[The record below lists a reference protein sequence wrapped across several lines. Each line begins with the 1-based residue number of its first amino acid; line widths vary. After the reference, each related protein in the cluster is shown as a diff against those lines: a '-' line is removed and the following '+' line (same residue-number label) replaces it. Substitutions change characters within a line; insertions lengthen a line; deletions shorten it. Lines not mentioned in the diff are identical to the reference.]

1 MTALAGYWSFSGRP
15 DAVRTCER
23 MLQAQQVYAPDPKS
37 PAVWSGREIAL
48 GRRLFR
54 QLPEDRFDRAPI
66 VGAEGR
72 RVLVADVRLDN
83 RAELADSLG
92 IASAEAKAMAD
103 SAILMAALE
112 RWEEEAVDRLEGD
125 FAFALWD
132 SGRQRLVLARDF
144 IGQRPLHFHR
154 GADFLAFASMPKGL
168 HALAEV
174 PPAPDRPMLARFLA
188 LMPEDGTGTFFAGV
202 ERVPAGAVCIATSDG
217 VSTHRYWQPDPTP
230 LRLGR
235 DEDYEE
241 AVRAALD
248 RAVAVRLRG
257 AEQGVGA
264 HLSGGLDSSAVAATA
279 ARLLAPSGNVAGF
292 TAVPREGYDGAIPH
306 GRFGDEGPLAAA
318 VAARYPNL
326 EHVLVRTNG
335 RSPFATLDRN
345 FFLFERPVLN
355 LCNGVWMDGI
365 MDAAKAR
372 RLPVMLTGQMGNM
385 SFSYAGLE
393 LLPEL
398 LAGGRWLRLAR
409 ELRRLP
415 GNGIRP
421 RSALAHTIGPFMP
434 ASLWRAINRG
444 MGKHFRLGDYSAV
457 NLHTA
462 EALQADAA
470 ANGLDFSYRPRRDPV
485 GTRRWV
491 IGRVDLGNYNKGYL
505 GGWGI
510 DVRDP
515 SADRRLVET
524 CLSIPAGQ
532 FLKDGLPR
540 SIARR
545 MLADRLPPEIV
556 REQRKGLQAV
566 DWHEGLT
573 AARDEARLEAERI
586 AAVDGAA
593 EILETGKLDA
603 LLEDWPEDGWNGN
616 KVTGRYRLAL
626 LRGLSGGHFLR
637 KAAGSNA

>member
-1 MTALAGYWSFSGRP
+1 MTSLAGYWSFSGRS
-15 DAVRTCER
+15 DAGRTCER
-23 MLQAQQVYAPDPKS
+23 MLQAQQVYAPEPK
-37 PAVWSGREIAL
+37 AGATWGDGDIAL

-54 QLPEDRFDRAPI
+54 LLPEDRFDRAPI

-83 RAELADSLG
+83 RDELVAALG
-92 IASAEAKAMAD
+92 IGPADAPTMAD
-103 SAILMAALE
+103 SAILMAALD
-112 RWEEEAVDRLEGD
+112 RWDEEAVDRLEGD

-132 SGRQRLVLARDF
+132 SHRQRLVLARDF
-144 IGQRPLHFHR
+144 MGMRPLHFHR
-154 GADFLAFASMPKGL
+154 GKGFLAFASMPKGL
-168 HALAEV
+168 HALPDV
-174 PPAPDRPMLARFLA
+174 PPAPDRDMLARFLA
-188 LMPEDGTGTFFAGV
+188 LMPEGGTRTFFAGI
-202 ERVPAGAVCIATSDG
+202 ERVPAGAICIATRDG
-217 VSTHRYWQPDPTP
+217 VSTHRHWQPDPTP
-230 LRLGR
+230 LRLKR

-248 RAVAVRLRG
+248 RAVSVRLRG
-257 AEQGVGA
+257 AEKGIGA

-279 ARLLAPSGNVAGF
+279 ARMLAPAEPVAAF

-318 VAARYPNL
+318 VAARYPNI
-326 EHVLVRTNG
+326 EHLLVRTDG
-335 RSPFATLDRN
+335 RSPLAALDRN

-372 RLPVMLTGQMGNM
+372 GLAVMLTGQMGNM

-398 LAGGRWLRLAR
+398 LVGGRWLRLAR

-415 GNGIRP
+415 ANGIRP

-434 ASLWRAINRG
+434 AGLWRAINRR
-444 MGKHFRLGDYSAV
+444 MGKHFNLADYSAV
-457 NLHTA
+457 NPGTA
-462 EALQADAA
+462 QGLQADTAA
-470 ANGLDFSYRPRRDPV
+470 AGLDFSYRPRRDPV

-491 IGRVDLGNYNKGYL
+491 IGRVDFGNYNKGYL

-515 SADRRLVET
+515 SADRRLIEL
-524 CLSIPAGQ
+524 CLSIPAEQ
-532 FLKDGLPR
+532 YLKDGLPR
-540 SIARR
+540 SLARR
-545 MLADRLPPEIV
+545 MLADRLPAEIV

-566 DWHEGLT
+566 DWHEGLC
-573 AARDEARLEAERI
+573 AGRDEARLEAERI
-586 AAVDGAA
+586 AAVEGAA
-593 EILETGKLDA
+593 EILETGRLAA
-603 LLEDWPEDGWNGN
+603 LLDEWPEGGWNGH
-616 KVTGRYRLAL
+616 KVTSLYRLAL

>member
-15 DAVRTCER
+15 DVGRTCER

-37 PAVWSGREIAL
+37 AATWSDRDVAI

-66 VGAEGR
+66 VSAEGR

-83 RAELADSLG
+83 RDELAAALG
-92 IASAEAKAMAD
+92 IPAAEAKTMAD
-103 SAILMAALE
+103 SAILMAALD
-112 RWEEEAVDRLEGD
+112 RWDEEAVDRLEGD

-132 SGRQRLVLARDF
+132 SERQRLVLARDF
-144 IGQRPLHFHR
+144 MGQRPLHFHR
-154 GADFLAFASMPKGL
+154 GADFVALASMPKGL

-174 PPAPDRPMLARFLA
+174 PPAPDRAMLARFLA
-188 LMPEDGTGTFFAGV
+188 LMPEGGTGTFFAGV
-202 ERVPAGAVCIATSDG
+202 ERVPSGAVCVVTRAGI
-217 VSTHRYWQPDPTP
+217 STRRYWQPSGTI
-230 LRLGR
+230 LRLER

-279 ARLLAPSGNVAGF
+279 ARLLGSSGNVAGF

-326 EHVLVRTNG
+326 EQVLVRTNG

-372 RLPVMLTGQMGNM
+372 RLPVMLIGQMGNM

-409 ELRRLP
+409 EIARLP
-415 GNGIRP
+415 GNGIRR
-421 RSALAHTIGPFMP
+421 RSALAHAIGPFMP
-434 ASLWRAINRG
+434 GWLWLAVNRR

-457 NLHTA
+457 NLDTA
-462 EALQADAA
+462 QALQADAA
-470 ANGLDFSYRPRRDPV
+470 AAGLDFSYRPRRNPV

-491 IGRVDLGNYNKGYL
+491 IGRVDPGNYNKGYL

-515 SADRRLVET
+515 SADRSLLEL

-532 FLKDGLPR
+532 YLKDGLPR
-540 SIARR
+540 SLARR
-545 MLADRLPPEIV
+545 MLADRLPAEV
-556 REQRKGLQAV
+556 VQERRKGLQAV
-566 DWHEGLT
+566 DWHEGLS

-586 AAVDGAA
+586 AAIDGAA

-603 LLEDWPEDGWNGN
+603 LLDDWPEDGWNGN
-616 KVTGRYRLAL
+616 KVTSLYRLAL

>member
-1 MTALAGYWSFSGRP
+1 MTALAGYWSSSGRP
-15 DAVRTCER
+15 DAGRTCER

-37 PAVWSGREIAL
+37 AATWGDREIAL

-66 VGAEGR
+66 VSAEGR

-83 RAELADSLG
+83 RDELADALG
-92 IASAEAKAMAD
+92 IAEPSGLAD
-103 SAILMAALE
+103 AAILMAALD
-112 RWEEEAVDRLEGD
+112 RWDEEAVDRLDGD

-132 SGRQRLVLARDF
+132 SGRQRLVLARD
-144 IGQRPLHFHR
+144 IMGQRPLHFHR
-154 GADFLAFASMPKGL
+154 GSDFVAFASMPKGL
-168 HALAEV
+168 HALPEV
-174 PPAPDRPMLARFLA
+174 PPAPDRDMLARFLA
-188 LMPEDGTGTFFAGV
+188 LMPEGGTRTFFAGV
-202 ERVPAGAVCIATSDG
+202 ERVPAGAICIVTRDRL
-217 VSTHRYWQPDPTP
+217 STRHYWQPGTTT
-230 LRLGR
+230 LRFGR
-235 DEDYEE
+235 DEEYEE

-257 AEQGVGA
+257 AETGVGA

-279 ARLLAPSGNVAGF
+279 ARLLAPAGSVTGF

-326 EHVLVRTNG
+326 DHVLVRTNG
-335 RSPFATLDRN
+335 RSPLATLDRN

-398 LAGGRWLRLAR
+398 LASGRWLRLAR
-409 ELRRLP
+409 EIAGLP
-415 GNGIRP
+415 GNGIRR

-434 ASLWRAINRG
+434 GGLWRAINRR
-444 MGKHFRLGDYSAV
+444 MGKHFRLADYSAV
-457 NLHTA
+457 NLDTA
-462 EALQADAA
+462 QALQADAA
-470 ANGLDFSYRPRRDPV
+470 AAGLDFSYRPRRDPV

-491 IGRVDLGNYNKGYL
+491 IGRVDMGNYNKGYL
-505 GGWGI
+505 GGWGV

-515 SADRRLVET
+515 SADRGLLEL
-524 CLSIPAGQ
+524 CLSIPAEQ
-532 FLKDGLPR
+532 YLKDGLPR
-540 SIARR
+540 SLARR
-545 MLADRLPPEIV
+545 VLADRLPAEV
-556 REQRKGLQAV
+556 VQERRKGLQAV
-566 DWHEGLT
+566 DWHEGLG
-573 AARDEARLEAERI
+573 AARDEARIEAERI

-593 EILETGKLDA
+593 EILETGKIAA
-603 LLEDWPEDGWNGN
+603 LLDEWPEDGWNGN
-616 KVTGRYRLAL
+616 RVTSLYRLAL

>member
-1 MTALAGYWSFSGRP
+1 MTALAGYWSLSGRP
-15 DAVRTCER
+15 DAGRTCER

-37 PAVWSGREIAL
+37 AATWGDREIAL

-54 QLPEDRFDRAPI
+54 QLPEERFDRAPM
-66 VGAEGR
+66 VSAEGR

-83 RAELADSLG
+83 RDELADALG
-92 IASAEAKAMAD
+92 IAEPSGLAD
-103 SAILMAALE
+103 SAILMAALD
-112 RWEEEAVDRLEGD
+112 RWDEEAVDRLDGD

-144 IGQRPLHFHR
+144 MGQRPLHFHR
-154 GADFLAFASMPKGL
+154 GSDFVAFASMPKGL
-168 HALAEV
+168 HALPEV
-174 PPAPDRPMLARFLA
+174 PPAPDRDMLARFLA
-188 LMPEDGTGTFFAGV
+188 LMPEGGTRTFFAGV
-202 ERVPAGAVCIATSDG
+202 ERVPAGAICIVTRDG
-217 VSTHRYWQPDPTP
+217 LSTRHYWQPGTTT

-235 DEDYEE
+235 DEEYEE

-264 HLSGGLDSSAVAATA
+264 TLSGGLDSSAVAATA
-279 ARLLAPSGNVAGF
+279 ARLLGPSGKVAGF

-318 VAARYPNL
+318 VAARYPNI

-335 RSPFATLDRN
+335 RSPLATLDRN

-409 ELRRLP
+409 EIARLP
-415 GNGIRP
+415 GNGIRR

-434 ASLWRAINRG
+434 GWLWQSINRR

-457 NLHTA
+457 NLATA
-462 EALQADAA
+462 QALQADAA
-470 ANGLDFSYRPRRDPV
+470 AAGLDFSYRPRRDPV

-491 IGRVDLGNYNKGYL
+491 IGRVDMGNYNKGYL

-515 SADRRLVET
+515 SADRRLLEL
-524 CLSIPAGQ
+524 CLSIPAEQ

-540 SIARR
+540 SLARR
-545 MLADRLPPEIV
+545 VLADRLPAAVVQE
-556 REQRKGLQAV
+556 RRKGLQAV
-566 DWHEGLT
+566 DWHEGVA

-593 EILETGKLDA
+593 EILETGKLGA
-603 LLEDWPEDGWNGN
+603 LLDDWPEGGWNSN
-616 KVTGRYRLAL
+616 KVTSRYRLAL